1 MSPEDMAL
9 IAKNIIK
16 VCDQEIP
23 AHNETKAQVSFE
35 GSFEWEHL

>member
-16 VCDQEIP
+16 VRDQEIP
-23 AHNETKAQVSFE
+23 AHNETKA
-35 GSFEWEHL
+35 